1 MEKCYNIMTDYVKVN
16 IIHDT
21 TLRTVTILNSAV
33 NIDESNKININV
45 ANLIK
50 ISNVDELVFDT
61 SDFECIKIY
70 LHNTTVIKINKNG
83 DIKL

>member
-1 MEKCYNIMTDYVKVN
+1 MTDYVKVN